1 MLNGHIRIGS
11 LLYYR
16 KIEEES
22 RSDRNEGF
30 RSYFIEG
37 EKDVGRKIE
46 AGEFNK
52 VAALAGSNIRF
63 NTDRPNP
70 LALQMRGGG
79 KFIFDSD
86 INLFVF
92 CATIED
98 KPNPSLDKKFGAHK
112 IHIFDLERFKDL
124 VKNELLNHLFQKRS
138 IKLTGNAD
146 SVSAGHHKVLY
157 RDKPSIN
164 SDDVPEDL
172 EYPSLN
178 MDDVFIKPH
187 GEGFEEEHEYRF
199 CWLPFDNPTG
209 TMCSLPTGF
218 KFIDL
223 KIPDIKSAIRKVRF

>member
-1 MLNGHIRIGS
+1 MLNGHVRIGS

-22 RSDRNEGF
+22 RNDRNEGF

-37 EKDVGRKIE
+37 KKDVGRKIE

-79 KFIFDSD
+79 KFTFDSD

-98 KPNPSLDKKFGAHK
+98 EPNPSLNKKFGAHK
-112 IHIFDLERFKDL
+112 IHVFDPDRFKDL
-124 VKNELLNHLFQKRS
+124 VRNELLNLILHKRS
-138 IKLTGNAD
+138 IKLPGKAD
-146 SVSAGHHKVLY
+146 SISATHHEVLY
-157 RDKPSIN
+157 RDKPAVN
-164 SDDVPEDL
+164 VDDVREDL
-172 EYPSLN
+172 EHPALN
-178 MDDVFIKPH
+178 TDDVFIKPQN
-187 GEGFEEEHEYRF
+187 EGFEEECEYRF
-199 CWLPFDNPTG
+199 CWIPSDNPTG
-209 TMCSLPTGF
+209 TMCNLPTGF

-223 KIPDIKSAIRKVRF
+223 EIPDIKSAIRKI